1 MDLEELELKFRAN
14 YGDVIQKI
22 DELTNIIGQKTGD
35 MQYKIQNN
43 LEKLNQS
50 MTDNASKAN
59 ETAKEEVR
67 QRNEAELAKQKSL
80 EQTLNTQ
87 NDVTDKVIQGNKAQA
102 ESSKEAVNE
111 SEKSLDSLTARLQEA
126 SNMQQRI
133 AQQTRAA
140 REAVADISKPQ
151 PQQQTRATSR
161 PRQKVADSSFEDYQ
175 EKRIQSYMPKRPVDL
190 GIDDEIQAEVSRAKK
205 EVDGLVTHINDKME
219 QVRSMQRKIA
229 TLTASKNNLDMGKQ
243 GSQVRA
249 MRLDDQIANAQIKME
264 RFQNQAKALAQ
275 EMSQEFNSIPS
286 SLKKIERE
294 MDQTEGKIERIR
306 RSIAETKANDAIL
319 GRSSGSNKEL
329 KEVEA
334 EYRRL
339 VARSNELAKA
349 YTYVSARGDELR
361 NSSAR
366 VNTALSQEGSTVSGL
381 SSRFNRLRN
390 SLSGINS
397 SFRRVGNSGSSS
409 MRRAS
414 TSASMLSQRIKGMK
428 TAMGMLASQLIIFTL
443 LYQGI
448 MMLAQ
453 GMGSALMTNKQFAS
467 SFNAIKVNLLTAFYP
482 IYSFVLPAINSLMNA
497 LKKATGWLAQFTSA
511 LTGMSLSH
519 ARSGAQGLYSQVR
532 AMNDTSKAA
541 SKANDAVKKQQQEQ
555 AKAVQRANQQIAE
568 ANRQGAAAVA
578 AENEKIK
585 AANAQAKQAFED
597 TKKANEDLQASL
609 MGFDELNVLD
619 SNKNSQDN
627 GSFEAQPLEKFTP
640 QQKQDTPI
648 FDDPG
653 VDDGGTGGDED
664 PGLDWNVPLEASQNA
679 IDAANKVK
687 KVLGEIFDPM
697 KKAWDEKGQ
706 DVVDAAKYSWEE
718 IKRLLGDVGN
728 SFLHVWDNGTGQK
741 VMENLLQLLADM
753 LNIIGD
759 IARAFAEAWE
769 EGGRGTRF
777 IQTIFDSLNNIL
789 VAIHHIAESFREA
802 WNTGDLGKQIF
813 ANLLDLATNL
823 VKFIGDIAKAF
834 DEAWQHGNNGTKMW
848 QAILNAINNALKVL
862 KDMTGSIDEA
872 WNHSKLGVSIW
883 ENIIKLITGVANT
896 SANMDDQFDK
906 AWKHGNVGTSI
917 FKTLLGMVNDMLS
930 ALSDMANYTA
940 KWAKKMDFTPLL
952 QSIDR
957 LLKAIRPV
965 TKDVW
970 DGLAWAYK
978 NVLLPLDKFTITDLL
993 PDFFNLLAAALKVV
1007 HSVIKAGGP
1016 VFEWF
1021 FDGFLKP
1028 LAKITGFAI
1037 VGALKL
1043 LTGALNL
1050 LSDWIDHHQTAVKIM
1065 TTTLMTLFSLKVA
1078 GKTISSIKSFTDTI
1092 RILTMYK
1099 FDNIKKGA
1107 KWADDLLGKVI
1118 DFNKH
1123 PTTKIKEL
1131 AKVKFDN
1138 FKTGAVKIKDLWS
1151 EVNKKWQSTN
1161 LAKTDFLK
1169 SARASIKSGEPMK
1182 LGQKLGLGL
1191 SGAMIAVTSGIDI
1204 YKGIKAKNKETKFKS
1219 FGSGIGG
1226 AIGGGIGL
1234 FFGGP
1239 LGAAI
1244 GQQIGSFI
1252 GKWGGAGAAKFSDG
1266 WSKYGKGKKPKDWV
1280 EAIGFKAHEILDN
1293 FTSWAKSVGKD
1304 INKNITKGKKDV
1316 QKASSNLGKWTT
1328 GFISGTKKTLKKW
1341 ASGIGSN
1348 FNKDVEKSKKL
1359 AIAASNKLKGWTTG
1373 FISSAKKDTKAWAQ
1387 KIGANIN
1394 TDVEKGK
1401 KFAKKAGSKIKEWTT
1416 DFIGDAKKK
1425 VHDWSSQIGSNINNS
1440 VEQGQSMAKNA
1451 GEKLKSWTTDFR
1463 ESASGLVRQW
1473 AERLGDYINNGSES
1487 SRSGAV
1493 NAGNKLSEWTRSFF
1507 GNANQSISNWASGL
1521 GGHISNGIGGAY
1533 GAAKN
1538 AGERL
1543 GSWVSDFR
1551 GNVSRTL
1558 GSWAGGLGSTI
1569 GGGITSGL
1577 HNISSAVGK
1586 VVDAIV
1592 RPVQK
1597 ATDKIREGIN
1607 WVLGKLGGGS
1617 VGWGYFNW
1625 NAYKTG
1631 TQNHPGGLAL
1641 VNDQEGDIYRESYEL
1656 PNGEQGLFPAKRN
1669 FLTYLPAGTKVKTA
1683 TNTANELANMIPKYA
1698 GGIGSFNFDFSG
1710 ISRALSSLN
1719 LGGLFGGISDVF
1731 DSAMDELAN
1740 VTDDIAHPEKL
1751 INYIADKFVTYDWG
1765 VGETPLK
1772 LAKGAVN
1779 TEKKGMV
1786 NWAKRTIE
1794 EFGGS
1799 VSAYLPKGVMSKSA
1813 FARTARKA
1821 ALLMHQKLSSKDM
1834 DRLYWQAWDESTVNP
1849 AQGGGYDDHDGTGLP
1864 LGLYQYKVGTWNS
1877 WSVPGHKNIYSA
1889 LDQTMAVLN
1898 DSNWRNDLAP
1908 IGVRRGWGPTG
1919 HKMMANGG
1927 LVTENQLIEVAE
1939 NNMPEMVVPLSN
1951 PALGMQRINEAI
1963 AFMNRNFGGG
1973 LQLPTALSNN
1983 AITPNSMYAE
1993 SSSNNDVTMQN
2004 GGFKEMS
2011 TNLVNAIVQALQMQN
2026 TTNSSNQPVDLHLTV
2041 KIGDE
2046 SFGEHAIKGINA
2058 VNQKNGRNM
2067 LNI

>member
-1 MDLEELELKFRAN
+1 MDLEELELRFRAN
-14 YGDVIQKI
+14 YGDVLQKM
-22 DELTNIIGQKTGD
+22 DELTSLIGQKTND
-35 MQYKIQNN
+35 MQVKIQSN
-43 LEKLNQS
+43 LDRIQQN
-50 MTDNASKAN
+50 MNDNASKAN
-59 ETAKEEVR
+59 EKAKEEVR
-67 QRNEAELAKQKSL
+67 QREEAENSKQKSI
-80 EQTLNTQ
+80 ERTASVQDDATNR
-87 NDVTDKVIQGNKAQA
+87 IIEGNKAQA

-133 AQQTRAA
+133 AQQTKVA
-140 REAVADISKPQ
+140 RETVGDIPVKQAQQEVRPKEKP
-151 PQQQTRATSR
+151 R
-161 PRQKVADSSFEDYQ
+161 PRIKNSSFDDYQ

-205 EVDGLVTHINDKME
+205 EIDGLVSHINEKM
-219 QVRSMQRKIA
+219 QQAQSMQRRIA
-229 TLTASKNNLDMGKQ
+229 TLMASRDNLDMNKQ

-249 MRLDDQIANAQIKME
+249 MRLDDQIANAQVKME
-264 RFQNQAKALAQ
+264 RYQNQAKALAQ
-275 EMSQEFNSIPS
+275 EMSQELNIIPN
-286 SLKKIERE
+286 SLKRIERE
-294 MDQTEGKIERIR
+294 MDQTEAKIERIR
-306 RSIAETKANDAIL
+306 RTIAETKAQDAVL
-319 GRSSGSNKEL
+319 GRSSGNNKGL
-329 KEVEA
+329 KEA
-334 EYRRL
+334 ETEYKRL
-339 VARSNELAKA
+339 INRSNELAKA
-349 YTYVSARGDELR
+349 YSYVSSRGDELR
-361 NSSAR
+361 NASSR
-366 VNTALSQEGSTVSGL
+366 VNTTLAQEGNTASNT
-381 SSRFNRLRN
+381 SSRLNRLRN
-390 SLSGINS
+390 TISNVTS
-397 SFRRVGNSGSSS
+397 SFRRMGDSGSSS
-409 MRRAS
+409 MRKAG
-414 TSASMLSQRIKGMK
+414 TSASMLSERLKGVKM
-428 TAMGMLASQLIIFTL
+428 AMSMLASQLIVFTL

-511 LTGMSLSH
+511 LTGMSLSG

-585 AANAQAKQAFED
+585 AANEQAKKAFED

-619 SNKNSQDN
+619 NNKNNQDN
-627 GSFEAQPLEKFTP
+627 GTFEAQPLEKFTP
-640 QQKQDTPI
+640 QQKQDTPV

-653 VDDGGTGGDED
+653 IDDGGAGDEGD

-706 DVVDAAKYSWEE
+706 AVVDAAKYSWKE

-802 WNTGDLGKQIF
+802 WNTGDLGKRIF

-834 DEAWQHGNNGTKMW
+834 DEAWQHGNNGTRLW
-848 QAILNAINNALKVL
+848 QAWLNALNNILRIF
-862 KDMTGSIDEA
+862 KDMVGSIDEA
-872 WNHSKLGVSIW
+872 WNRSKLGVSIW
-883 ENIIKLITGVANT
+883 SHLIEIVTGVGNT
-896 SANMDDQFDK
+896 IGNLASQFDK
-906 AWKHGNVGTSI
+906 AWQHGGVGTSI
-917 FKTLLGMVNDMLS
+917 FKTLLGMVDDMLG
-930 ALSDMANYTA
+930 ALGDMATYTA
-940 KWAKKMDFTPLL
+940 NWAKKLDFTPLL
-952 QSIDR
+952 QSIDN

-978 NVLLPLDKFTITDLL
+978 NVLLPLAGFTITKLL
-993 PDFFNLLAAALKVV
+993 LDFFDLLAASLKVV
-1007 HSVIKAGGP
+1007 HSVIKAAGP

-1021 FDGFLKP
+1021 FDDFLKP

-1043 LTGALNL
+1043 LTGALEL
-1050 LSDWIDHHQTAVKIM
+1050 LSDWIDKHQTAVKIM
-1065 TTTLMTLFSLKVA
+1065 TTTLLTLFSIKVA
-1078 GKTISSIKSFTDTI
+1078 GKTISGIKDFIDTLK
-1092 RILTMYK
+1092 ILTMLK
-1099 FDNIKKGA
+1099 FDKLKAGA
-1107 KWADDLLGKVI
+1107 KYADDLLGTVI
-1118 DFNKH
+1118 EFGKH
-1123 PTTKIKEL
+1123 PITKIQEL
-1131 AKVKFDN
+1131 AKVSFN
-1138 FKTGAVKIKDLWS
+1138 NIKTGWSNATKLWD
-1151 EVNKKWQSTN
+1151 EVNKSWQNTN

-1169 SARASIKSGEPMK
+1169 SAKSSIKSGEPMK
-1182 LGQKLGLGL
+1182 LGQKLGIGL
-1191 SGAMIAVTSGIDI
+1191 STAMIAVTSGIDI

-1252 GKWGGAGAAKFSDG
+1252 GKWGGTGAAKFSDG

-1280 EAIGFKAHEILDN
+1280 EAIGFKSHEILDN

-1304 INKNITKGKKDV
+1304 ININITKGQKEIK
-1316 QKASSNLGKWTT
+1316 KASSNIGKWLT
-1328 GFISGTKKTLKKW
+1328 GFISGTKKTLQKW
-1341 ASGIGSN
+1341 AFDIGAN

-1359 AIAASNKLKGWTTG
+1359 AIAGSNKLKSWTTG
-1373 FISSAKKDTKAWAQ
+1373 FVADAKKNIKSWAQ
-1387 KIGANIN
+1387 KIGSNIN

-1401 KFAKKAGSKIKEWTT
+1401 KFAKQAGSKIKDWTT
-1416 DFIGDAKKK
+1416 DFIGNAKKK
-1425 VHDWSSQIGSNINNS
+1425 VHSWSSQIGSNINDS
-1440 VEQGQSMAKNA
+1440 VENGQSMAKNA

-1473 AERLGDYINNGSES
+1473 AERLGDHINNGSES
-1487 SRSGAV
+1487 SRSGSV

-1507 GNANQSISNWASGL
+1507 NDANSSIHNWAGNL
-1521 GGHISNGIGGAY
+1521 GGHVGNGISGAY
-1533 GAAKN
+1533 NAAKN

-1543 GSWVSDFR
+1543 GSWVSSFR
-1551 GNVSRTL
+1551 DGTSRTL

-1569 GGGITSGL
+1569 GNGITSGL
-1577 HNISSAVGK
+1577 QSIRNAISR
-1586 VVDAIV
+1586 VVDAMV

-1617 VGWGYFNW
+1617 VGWGFFNW
-1625 NAYKTG
+1625 NSYKTG

-1683 TNTANELANMIPKYA
+1683 TNTANELANMVPKYA

-1719 LGGLFGGISDVF
+1719 FGGLFSGIGGFF
-1731 DSAMDELAN
+1731 DAAMDELEN

-1751 INYIADKFVTYDWG
+1751 VNYIVDKFVTYDWG
-1765 VGETPLK
+1765 AGEVPLK

-1779 TEKKGMV
+1779 EEKKGMM
-1786 NWAKRTIE
+1786 NWARKVIDQ
-1794 EFGGS
+1794 FGGATHQTGPGAEGWR
-1799 VSAYLPKGVMSKSA
+1799 SAVKKALRKNGLPASA
-1813 FARTARKA
+1813 AYVNAWVRQIQTESGGNERAIGGNDGLA
-1821 ALLMHQKLSSKDM
+1821 DGNATGLLQTKPGTFNAYAFPGHHNIMK
-1834 DRLYWQAWDESTVNP
+1834 
-1849 AQGGGYDDHDGTGLP
+1849 GYDNMLAAINYAKHRYGSSMLA
-1864 LGLYQYKVGTWNS
+1864 VI
-1877 WSVPGHKNIYSA
+1877 GH
-1889 LDQTMAVLN
+1889 
-1898 DSNWRNDLAP
+1898 
-1908 IGVRRGWGPTG
+1908 G
-1919 HKMMANGG
+1919 HGYEDGG
-1927 LVTENQLIEVAE
+1927 LISKHGFYEIGEGDK
-1939 NNMPEMVVPLSN
+1939 PEMVIPLMN
-1951 PALGMQRINEAI
+1951 RELGLQRINEAI

-1983 AITPNSMYAE
+1983 TITPHSMYAE
-1993 SSSNNDVTMQN
+1993 SSASNDATMQT

-2026 TTNSSNQPVDLHLTV
+2026 ATNNSNQPVDLHLTV

>member
-1 MDLEELELKFRAN
+1 MELEELELKFKAN

-22 DELTNIIGQKTGD
+22 DEFTNLISQKTGD
-35 MQYKIQNN
+35 MQSKIQSN
-43 LEKLNQS
+43 LGKLNQS
-50 MTDNASKAN
+50 MTDSASKAN

-67 QRNEAELAKQKSL
+67 QRGEAEQAKQKSL
-80 EQTLNTQ
+80 EQTLAVQDN
-87 NDVTDKVIQGNKAQA
+87 VTDKVIQGNKAQA

-111 SEKSLDSLTARLQEA
+111 SQKSLDSLTARLQEA

-133 AQQTRAA
+133 AQQTRVA
-140 REAVADISKPQ
+140 RESIADVAKPE
-151 PQQQTRATSR
+151 PQQQAKTTSR
-161 PRQKVADSSFEDYQ
+161 PRQRVDNSSFEDYQ

-190 GIDDEIQAEVSRAKK
+190 GIDDEIQAEASRAKK
-205 EVDGLVTHINDKME
+205 EVDGLITHINDKME
-219 QVRSMQRKIA
+219 QARSMQRKIA
-229 TLTASKNNLDMGKQ
+229 TLTASRNNLDMSKQ

-275 EMSQEFNSIPS
+275 EMSQELNTIPN
-286 SLKKIERE
+286 SLKRIERE

-306 RSIAETKANDAIL
+306 RSIAETRANDAVL

-329 KEVEA
+329 KETEA

-349 YTYVSARGDELR
+349 YSYVSARGDELR
-361 NSSAR
+361 NSTSR
-366 VNTALSQEGSTVSGL
+366 VNTSLAQEGSTVSGL

-390 SLSGINS
+390 SISGITS
-397 SFRRVGNSGSSS
+397 SFRRVGDGGSSS
-409 MRRAS
+409 MRRAG
-414 TSASMLSQRIKGMK
+414 TSASMLSERLKGVKM
-428 TAMGMLASQLIIFTL
+428 AMSMLASQLIVFTL

-453 GMGSALMTNKQFAS
+453 GMGSALMTNRQFAS

-482 IYSFVLPAINSLMNA
+482 IYSYVLPAINALMNA

-511 LTGMSLSH
+511 LTGISLSG
-519 ARSGAQGLYSQVR
+519 ARSGAQGLYNQVR

-578 AENEKIK
+578 AENERIK
-585 AANAQAKQAFED
+585 ASNEQAKKAFED

-619 SNKNSQDN
+619 NNKNNQDN

-653 VDDGGTGGDED
+653 VDDGDAGDDED

-706 DVVDAAKYSWEE
+706 AVVDAAKYSWKE

-802 WNTGDLGKQIF
+802 WNAGDLGKQIF

-823 VKFIGDIAKAF
+823 AKFIGDIAKAF
-834 DEAWQHGNNGTKMW
+834 DEAWQHGNNGTKLW
-848 QAILNAINNALKVL
+848 QAWLNALNNILKIF
-862 KDMTGSIDEA
+862 KDMVGSIDEA

-883 ENIIKLITGVANT
+883 SHLIEIVTGIGNT
-896 SANMDDQFDK
+896 IGNLASQFDK
-906 AWKHGNVGTSI
+906 AWQHGGVGTSI
-917 FKTLLGMVNDMLS
+917 FKTLLGMVDDMLG
-930 ALSDMANYTA
+930 ALGDMATYTA
-940 KWAKKMDFTPLL
+940 NWAKKLDFTPLL
-952 QSIDR
+952 QSIDN
-957 LLKAIRPV
+957 LLRAIRPV

-978 NVLLPLDKFTITDLL
+978 NVLLPLAGFTITKLL
-993 PDFFNLLAAALKVV
+993 PDFFNLLAAALRVV
-1007 HSVIKAGGP
+1007 HSVIKAAEPIFG
-1016 VFEWF
+1016 WF

-1050 LSDWIDHHQTAVKIM
+1050 LSDWIDHHQTATKVL
-1065 TTTLMTLFSLKVA
+1065 TATLTTLFSLKVA
-1078 GKTISSIKSFTDTI
+1078 GKTLSSIKDFIDTLKILQMLSFDKLKAGAKYADNLLGTVIEFGKHPITKI
-1092 RILTMYK
+1092 QELAKIK
-1099 FDNIKKGA
+1099 FDNIKTGV
-1107 KWADDLLGKVI
+1107 GK
-1118 DFNKH
+1118 F
-1123 PTTKIKEL
+1123 KEL
-1131 AKVKFDN
+1131 WN
-1138 FKTGAVKIKDLWS
+1138 
-1151 EVNKKWQSTN
+1151 EVNKKWESTN

-1204 YKGIKAKNKETKFKS
+1204 YKGIKAKNKEDKFKN

-1252 GKWGGAGAAKFSDG
+1252 GKWGGVGASKFGDG
-1266 WSKYGKGKKPKDWV
+1266 WAKYGKGKKPKDWV
-1280 EAIGFKAHEILDN
+1280 EAIGFKSHEILDS

-1304 INKNITKGKKDV
+1304 INTNITKGKKDV

-1328 GFISGTKKTLKKW
+1328 DFISGTKKTLQKW
-1341 ASGIGSN
+1341 ASGIGTN

-1359 AIAASNKLKGWTTG
+1359 AVAGSNKLKSWTTG
-1373 FISSAKKDTKAWAQ
+1373 FVSDAKKDIKNWAQ
-1387 KIGANIN
+1387 KIGSNIN

-1401 KFAKKAGSKIKEWTT
+1401 KFAKKAGSKIKDWST

-1425 VHDWSSQIGSNINNS
+1425 VHTWSSQIGSNINDS
-1440 VEQGQSMAKNA
+1440 VENGQSMAKNA

-1473 AERLGDYINNGSES
+1473 AERLGDHINNGSES
-1487 SRSGAV
+1487 SRSSAT

-1507 GNANQSISNWASGL
+1507 GGANQSIHSWAGNL
-1521 GGHISNGIGGAY
+1521 GGHVNDGISGAY
-1533 GAAKN
+1533 SSAKN

-1543 GSWVSDFR
+1543 GSWVSNFR
-1551 GNVSRTL
+1551 DGTSRTL
-1558 GSWAGGLGSTI
+1558 GSWAGSLGSTI
-1569 GGGITSGL
+1569 GSGITSGL

-1592 RPVQK
+1592 TPVK
-1597 ATDKIREGIN
+1597 NATNKIRDGIN

-1617 VGWGYFNW
+1617 IGWGFFNW
-1625 NAYKTG
+1625 NSYANG

-1641 VNDQEGDIYRESYEL
+1641 VNDQEGDVYRESFEL

-1683 TNTANELANMIPKYA
+1683 TNTANELASMLPRYA

-1719 LGGLFGGISDVF
+1719 FGNLFSGFGGFVDGV
-1731 DSAMDELAN
+1731 MDELEN

-1751 INYIADKFVTYDWG
+1751 VNYIVDKFVTYDWG
-1765 VGETPLK
+1765 MGEASTK
-1772 LAKGAVN
+1772 FAKGAVN
-1779 TEKKGMV
+1779 QEKKGMM
-1786 NWAKRTIE
+1786 NWAKKVIE
-1794 EFGGS
+1794 QFGGATHQTGPGAEGWR
-1799 VSAYLPKGVMSKSA
+1799 SAVKKALRKNGLPASA
-1813 FARTARKA
+1813 AYVNAWVRQIQTESGGNERAIGGNDGLA
-1821 ALLMHQKLSSKDM
+1821 DGNATGLLQTKPGTFNAYAFPGHHNIMK
-1834 DRLYWQAWDESTVNP
+1834 
-1849 AQGGGYDDHDGTGLP
+1849 GYDNMLAAINYAKHRYGSSMLA
-1864 LGLYQYKVGTWNS
+1864 VI
-1877 WSVPGHKNIYSA
+1877 GH
-1889 LDQTMAVLN
+1889 
-1898 DSNWRNDLAP
+1898 
-1908 IGVRRGWGPTG
+1908 G
-1919 HKMMANGG
+1919 HGYEDGG
-1927 LVTENQLIEVAE
+1927 LIDKHGFYEIGEKDK
-1939 NNMPEMVVPLSN
+1939 PEMVVPLTN
-1951 PALGMQRINEAI
+1951 RELGLQRINEAI
-1963 AFMNRNFGGG
+1963 AFMNKHFGGG
-1973 LQLPTALSNN
+1973 LQLPASLSH
-1983 AITPNSMYAE
+1983 NSSMRNSLYADTQ
-1993 SSSNNDVTMQN
+1993 SGNSTTIQN

-2011 TNLVNAIVQALQMQN
+2011 TDLVNAIVQALQMQN
-2026 TTNSSNQPVDLHLTV
+2026 INNNNGKPIDLHLSV

-2067 LNI
+2067 LNL

>member
-1 MDLEELELKFRAN
+1 MDLEELELRFRAN
-14 YGDVIQKI
+14 YGDVLQKM
-22 DELTNIIGQKTGD
+22 DELTSLIGQKTND
-35 MQYKIQNN
+35 MQVKIQSN
-43 LEKLNQS
+43 LDRIQQN
-50 MTDNASKAN
+50 MNDNASKAN
-59 ETAKEEVR
+59 EKAKEEVR
-67 QRNEAELAKQKSL
+67 QREDAENSKQKSI
-80 EQTLNTQ
+80 ERTASVQDDATNR
-87 NDVTDKVIQGNKAQA
+87 IIEGNKARA

-133 AQQTRAA
+133 AQQTKVA
-140 REAVADISKPQ
+140 RETVGDIPVKQ
-151 PQQQTRATSR
+151 AQQEVRPKEKTR
-161 PRQKVADSSFEDYQ
+161 PRIGNSSFDDYQ

-190 GIDDEIQAEVSRAKK
+190 GIDDEIQAEASRAKK
-205 EVDGLVTHINDKME
+205 EIDGLVSHINEKM
-219 QVRSMQRKIA
+219 QQAQSMQRRIA
-229 TLTASKNNLDMGKQ
+229 TLMASRDNLDMNKQ

-249 MRLDDQIANAQIKME
+249 MRLDDQIANAQVKME
-264 RFQNQAKALAQ
+264 RYQNQAKALAQ
-275 EMSQEFNSIPS
+275 EMSQELNTIPN
-286 SLKKIERE
+286 SLKRIERE
-294 MDQTEGKIERIR
+294 MDQTEAKIERIR
-306 RSIAETKANDAIL
+306 RTIAETKAQDAVL
-319 GRSSGSNKEL
+319 GRSSGNNKEL
-329 KEVEA
+329 KEAEA
-334 EYRRL
+334 EYKRL
-339 VARSNELAKA
+339 VNRSNELAKA
-349 YTYVSARGDELR
+349 YSYVSSRGDELR
-361 NSSAR
+361 NASSR
-366 VNTALSQEGSTVSGL
+366 VNTTLAQEGNTASNT
-381 SSRFNRLRN
+381 SSRLNRLRN
-390 SLSGINS
+390 TISNVTS
-397 SFRRVGNSGSSS
+397 SFRRMGDSGSSS
-409 MRRAS
+409 MRRAG
-414 TSASMLSQRIKGMK
+414 TSASLLSERLKGVKM
-428 TAMGMLASQLIIFTL
+428 AMSMLASQLIVFTL

-453 GMGSALMTNKQFAS
+453 GMGSALMTNRQFAS

-482 IYSFVLPAINSLMNA
+482 IYSYVLPAINALMNA
-497 LKKATGWLAQFTSA
+497 LRKATGWIAQFTSA
-511 LTGMSLSH
+511 LTGMSLSG
-519 ARSGAQGLYSQVR
+519 ARSGAQGLYNQVR

-541 SKANDAVKKQQQEQ
+541 SKASDAVKKQQQEQ

-585 AANAQAKQAFED
+585 AANEQAKKAFED
-597 TKKANEDLQASL
+597 TKKANEDLQVSL

-619 SNKNSQDN
+619 NSKNKSGDN
-627 GSFEAQPLEKFTP
+627 GSYEAQPLEKFTP
-640 QQKQDTPI
+640 QPKQDTPI

-653 VDDGGTGGDED
+653 IDDGGAGDEGD
-664 PGLDWNVPLEASQNA
+664 PGIDWNVPLEASQNA

-687 KVLGEIFDPM
+687 KVLGELFDPM

-706 DVVDAAKYSWEE
+706 AVVEAAKHSWTE
-718 IKRLLGDVGN
+718 IKRLLGDVGH
-728 SFLHVWDNGTGQK
+728 SFMHVWDNGTGQK
-741 VMENLLQLLADM
+741 TVENILQLLADM

-769 EGGRGTRF
+769 EGGRGTKF
-777 IQTIFDSLNNIL
+777 IQAIFNALNNVL
-789 VAIHHIAESFREA
+789 ELIHHIATSFREA
-802 WNTGDLGKQIF
+802 WNDGTGERIAAHLIELFTG
-813 ANLLDLATNL
+813 LA
-823 VKFIGDIAKAF
+823 
-834 DEAWQHGNNGTKMW
+834 
-848 QAILNAINNALKVL
+848 
-862 KDMTGSIDEA
+862 
-872 WNHSKLGVSIW
+872 
-883 ENIIKLITGVANT
+883 NIIGNLA
-896 SANMDDQFDK
+896 SQFDK
-906 AWKHGNVGTSI
+906 AWQHGNVGTSI
-917 FKTLLGMVNDMLS
+917 FKTLLGMVDDMLS

-940 KWAKKMDFTPLL
+940 NWAKKLDFTPLL
-952 QSIDR
+952 QSIDN

-978 NVLLPLDKFTITDLL
+978 NVLLPLAGFTITKLL
-993 PDFFNLLAAALKVV
+993 PDFFDLLAATLRVV
-1007 HSVIKAGGP
+1007 HSVIKASGP

-1021 FDGFLKP
+1021 IDFLKV
-1028 LAKITGFAI
+1028 LAEITGFAVI
-1037 VGALKL
+1037 AALKS
-1043 LTGALNL
+1043 LTFTLNL
-1050 LSDWIDHHQTAVKIM
+1050 LSDWIDHHQTAVKVM

-1078 GKTISSIKSFTDTI
+1078 SKTISSIKSFTDTI

-1099 FDNIKKGA
+1099 FDNLKKGA

-1123 PTTKIKEL
+1123 PITKIKEL
-1131 AKVKFDN
+1131 TKVKFDN
-1138 FKTGAVKIKDLWS
+1138 FKTGTVKVKELWN
-1151 EVNKKWQSTN
+1151 EVNKKWQDTN

-1169 SARASIKSGEPMK
+1169 SAKSSIKSGEPMK
-1182 LGQKLGLGL
+1182 LGQKMGIGL
-1191 SGAMIAVTSGIDI
+1191 STAMIGVTSGIDI
-1204 YKGIKAKNKETKFKS
+1204 YKGIKANNKEDKFKN

-1239 LGAAI
+1239 IGAAI

-1252 GKWGGAGAAKFSDG
+1252 GKWGGVGASKFGDG
-1266 WSKYGKGKKPKDWV
+1266 WAKCGKGKKPKDWV
-1280 EAIGFKAHEILDN
+1280 EAIGFKSHEILDN
-1293 FTSWAKSVGKD
+1293 FTSWAKQVGPNISNYIGKSKKD
-1304 INKNITKGKKDV
+1304 IEKAGKNI
-1316 QKASSNLGKWTT
+1316 GKWTT
-1328 GFISGTKKTLKKW
+1328 GFISDTQKTLKKW
-1341 ASGIGSN
+1341 ASGIGTN
-1348 FNKDVEKSKKL
+1348 FNKDVEKSKKF
-1359 AIAASNKLKGWTTG
+1359 AVAGSNKLKSWTTG
-1373 FISSAKKDTKAWAQ
+1373 FIKDANKSIKSWAQ
-1387 KIGANIN
+1387 KIGSNIN
-1394 TDVEKGK
+1394 NDVEKSK
-1401 KFAKKAGSKIKEWTT
+1401 KFAREAGTKLKKWTT
-1416 DFIGDAKKK
+1416 DFIGDAKTKI
-1425 VHDWSSQIGSNINNS
+1425 HDWSSQIGSNINND
-1440 VEQGQSMAKNA
+1440 VETGHEMATNA
-1451 GEKLKSWTTDFR
+1451 GNKLKDWTTSFR
-1463 ESASGLVRQW
+1463 ESASQRVRSW
-1473 AERLGDYINNGSES
+1473 AQRLGDHINNGAES

-1507 GNANQSISNWASGL
+1507 NGANSSIHNWAGNL
-1521 GGHISNGIGGAY
+1521 GGHVSNGISGAY
-1533 GAAKN
+1533 NSAKN

-1543 GSWVSDFR
+1543 GSWVSSFR
-1551 GNVSRTL
+1551 DGTSRTL
-1558 GSWAGGLGSTI
+1558 SSWAGGLGGTI
-1569 GGGITSGL
+1569 SNGITSGL
-1577 HNISSAVGK
+1577 QSIRNAANRVA
-1586 VVDAIV
+1586 DAIV
-1592 RPVQK
+1592 TPVK
-1597 ATDKIREGIN
+1597 NATNKIRDGIN
-1607 WVLGKLGGGS
+1607 WVLNKLGGGS
-1617 VGWGYFNW
+1617 VGWGFFNW
-1625 NAYKTG
+1625 NSYKTG

-1641 VNDQEGDIYRESYEL
+1641 VNDQDGDVYRESYEL

-1710 ISRALSSLN
+1710 ISRALSGLN

-1731 DSAMDELAN
+1731 DSALDELAN

-1765 VGETPLK
+1765 IGETPLK

-1951 PALGMQRINEAI
+1951 PVLGMQRINEAI

-1983 AITPNSMYAE
+1983 TIAPNSMYAE

-2026 TTNSSNQPVDLHLTV
+2026 ATNSSNQPVDLHLTV

>member
-1 MDLEELELKFRAN
+1 MDLEELELRFRAN
-14 YGDVIQKI
+14 YGDVLQKM
-22 DELTNIIGQKTGD
+22 DELTSLIGQKTND
-35 MQYKIQNN
+35 MQVKIQSN
-43 LEKLNQS
+43 LDRIQQN
-50 MTDNASKAN
+50 MNDNASKAN
-59 ETAKEEVR
+59 EKAKEEVH
-67 QRNEAELAKQKSL
+67 QREEAENFKQKSI
-80 EQTLNTQ
+80 ERT
-87 NDVTDKVIQGNKAQA
+87 VSIQDDATNRIIEGNKAQT

-133 AQQTRAA
+133 AQQTKVA
-140 REAVADISKPQ
+140 RETVGDIPVKQAQQEVRPKEKP
-151 PQQQTRATSR
+151 R
-161 PRQKVADSSFEDYQ
+161 PRIENSSFDDYQ

-205 EVDGLVTHINDKME
+205 EIDGLVSHINEKM
-219 QVRSMQRKIA
+219 QQAQSMQRRIA
-229 TLTASKNNLDMGKQ
+229 TLMASRDNLDMSKQ

-249 MRLDDQIANAQIKME
+249 MRLDDQIANAQVKME
-264 RFQNQAKALAQ
+264 RYQNQAKALAQ
-275 EMSQEFNSIPS
+275 EMSQELNTIPN
-286 SLKKIERE
+286 SLKRIERE
-294 MDQTEGKIERIR
+294 MDQTEAKIERIR
-306 RSIAETKANDAIL
+306 RTIAETKAQDAVL
-319 GRSSGSNKEL
+319 GRSSGNNKGL
-329 KEVEA
+329 KEA
-334 EYRRL
+334 ETEYKRL
-339 VARSNELAKA
+339 INRSNELAKA
-349 YTYVSARGDELR
+349 YSYVSSRGDELR
-361 NSSAR
+361 NASSR
-366 VNTALSQEGSTVSGL
+366 VNTTLAQEGNTASNT
-381 SSRFNRLRN
+381 SSRLNRLRN
-390 SLSGINS
+390 TISNVTS
-397 SFRRVGNSGSSS
+397 SFRRMGDSGSSS
-409 MRRAS
+409 MRRAG
-414 TSASMLSQRIKGMK
+414 TSASLLSERLKGVKM
-428 TAMGMLASQLIIFTL
+428 AMSMLASQLIVFTL

-453 GMGSALMTNKQFAS
+453 GMGSALMTNRQFAS

-482 IYSFVLPAINSLMNA
+482 IYSYVLPAINALMNA
-497 LKKATGWLAQFTSA
+497 LRKATGWIAQFTSA
-511 LTGMSLSH
+511 LTGMSLSG
-519 ARSGAQGLYSQVR
+519 ARSGAQGLYNQVR

-541 SKANDAVKKQQQEQ
+541 SKASDAVKKQQQEQ

-585 AANAQAKQAFED
+585 AANEQAKKAFED

-619 SNKNSQDN
+619 NNKNNSNN

-653 VDDGGTGGDED
+653 IDDGGAGDEGD
-664 PGLDWNVPLEASQNA
+664 PGIDWNVPLEASQNA

-687 KVLGEIFDPM
+687 KVLGELFDPM

-706 DVVDAAKYSWEE
+706 AVVDAAKYSWSE
-718 IKRLLGDVGN
+718 IKRLLGDVGH
-728 SFLHVWDNGTGQK
+728 SFMHVWDNGTGQK
-741 VMENLLQLLADM
+741 TVENILQLLADM

-777 IQTIFDSLNNIL
+777 IQAIFNALNNVL
-789 VAIHHIAESFREA
+789 ELIHHIATSFREA
-802 WNTGDLGKQIF
+802 WNDGTGERIAAHLIELFTG
-813 ANLLDLATNL
+813 LA
-823 VKFIGDIAKAF
+823 
-834 DEAWQHGNNGTKMW
+834 
-848 QAILNAINNALKVL
+848 
-862 KDMTGSIDEA
+862 
-872 WNHSKLGVSIW
+872 
-883 ENIIKLITGVANT
+883 NIIGNLA
-896 SANMDDQFDK
+896 SQFDK
-906 AWKHGNVGTSI
+906 AWQHGNVGTSI
-917 FKTLLGMVNDMLS
+917 FKTLLGMVDDMLA

-940 KWAKKMDFTPLL
+940 NWAKKLDFTPLL
-952 QSIDR
+952 QSIDT
-957 LLKAIRPV
+957 LLKSIRPV

-970 DGLAWAYK
+970 DGLEWAYK
-978 NVLLPLDKFTITDLL
+978 NVLLPLAGFTITKLL

-1007 HSVIKAGGP
+1007 HSVIKVAEP
-1016 VFEWF
+1016 IFEWF

-1050 LSDWIDHHQTAVKIM
+1050 LSDWIDHHQTAVKVM

-1078 GKTISSIKSFTDTI
+1078 GKTISSIKDFTDTLKI
-1092 RILTMYK
+1092 VTMLS
-1099 FDNIKKGA
+1099 FDKLKAGA
-1107 KWADDLLGKVI
+1107 KYADDLLGTVI
-1118 DFNKH
+1118 EFGKH
-1123 PTTKIKEL
+1123 PITKIQEL
-1131 AKVKFDN
+1131 AKIKFDN
-1138 FKTGAVKIKDLWS
+1138 FKTGVGKVKDLWN

-1169 SARASIKSGEPMK
+1169 SAKSSIKSGEPMK
-1182 LGQKLGLGL
+1182 LGQKLGIGL
-1191 SGAMIAVTSGIDI
+1191 STAMIAVTSGIDI
-1204 YKGIKAKNKETKFKS
+1204 YKGIKAKNKETKFKD

-1239 LGAAI
+1239 IGAAI

-1252 GKWGGAGAAKFSDG
+1252 GKWGGIGASKFGDG
-1266 WSKYGKGKKPKDWV
+1266 WAKYGKGKKPKDWV
-1280 EAIGFKAHEILDN
+1280 EAIGFKSHEILDN
-1293 FTSWAKSVGKD
+1293 FTSWAKQVGPNISNYIGKSK
-1304 INKNITKGKKDV
+1304 KNIEKAGKNID
-1316 QKASSNLGKWTT
+1316 KWTT
-1328 GFISGTKKTLKKW
+1328 GFINDTQKTLKKW
-1341 ASGIGSN
+1341 ASSIGTN

-1359 AIAASNKLKGWTTG
+1359 AVVGSNKLKSWTTG
-1373 FISSAKKDTKAWAQ
+1373 FVDDAKKNIKKWAQ
-1387 KIGANIN
+1387 KIGSNIN

-1401 KFAKKAGSKIKEWTT
+1401 KFAK
-1416 DFIGDAKKK
+1416 
-1425 VHDWSSQIGSNINNS
+1425 
-1440 VEQGQSMAKNA
+1440 NA
-1451 GEKLKSWTTDFR
+1451 GTKLKEWTTDFR
-1463 ESASGLVRQW
+1463 ESASQRVRSW
-1473 AERLGDYINNGSES
+1473 AENLGDHINNGSES
-1487 SRSGAV
+1487 SRSGST

-1507 GNANQSISNWASGL
+1507 NDANSSIHNWAGNL
-1521 GGHISNGIGGAY
+1521 GGHVSNGISGAY
-1533 GAAKN
+1533 NAAKN

-1543 GSWVSDFR
+1543 GSWVSNFR
-1551 GNVSRTL
+1551 DGTSRTL

-1577 HNISSAVGK
+1577 HNISSAIGK

-1641 VNDQEGDIYRESYEL
+1641 VNDQDGDIYRESYEL

-1683 TNTANELANMIPKYA
+1683 TNTANELANMVPKYA

-1710 ISRALSSLN
+1710 ISRALSGLN
-1719 LGGLFGGISDVF
+1719 FGGLFSGISDVF

-1821 ALLMHQKLSSKDM
+1821 ALLMRQKLSSKDM

-1889 LDQTMAVLN
+1889 LNQTMAVLN

-1993 SSSNNDVTMQN
+1993 SSSSNDVAMQN

-2026 TTNSSNQPVDLHLTV
+2026 TTNNSNQPVDLHLTV

>member
-1 MDLEELELKFRAN
+1 MDLEELELRFRAN
-14 YGDVIQKI
+14 YGDVLQKM
-22 DELTNIIGQKTGD
+22 DELTSLIGQKTND
-35 MQYKIQNN
+35 MQVKIQSN
-43 LEKLNQS
+43 LDRIQQN
-50 MTDNASKAN
+50 MNDNASKAN
-59 ETAKEEVR
+59 EKAKEEVR
-67 QRNEAELAKQKSL
+67 QREEAENSKQKSI
-80 EQTLNTQ
+80 ERTASVQDDATNR
-87 NDVTDKVIQGNKAQA
+87 IIEGNKAQA
-102 ESSKEAVNE
+102 ESSKEAVNQ

-126 SNMQQRI
+126 ANMQQRI
-133 AQQTRAA
+133 AQQTKVA
-140 REAVADISKPQ
+140 RETVGDIPVKQ
-151 PQQQTRATSR
+151 AQQEVRPKEKTR
-161 PRQKVADSSFEDYQ
+161 PRIGNSSFDDYQ

-190 GIDDEIQAEVSRAKK
+190 GIDDEIQAEASRAKK
-205 EVDGLVTHINDKME
+205 EIDGLVSHINEKM
-219 QVRSMQRKIA
+219 QQAQSMQRRIA
-229 TLTASKNNLDMGKQ
+229 TLMASRDNLDMNKQ

-249 MRLDDQIANAQIKME
+249 MRLDDQIANAQVKME
-264 RFQNQAKALAQ
+264 RYQNQAKALAQ
-275 EMSQEFNSIPS
+275 EMSRELNTIPN
-286 SLKKIERE
+286 SLKRIERE
-294 MDQTEGKIERIR
+294 MDQTEAKIERIR
-306 RSIAETKANDAIL
+306 RTIAETKAQDAVL
-319 GRSSGSNKEL
+319 GRSSDNNKEL
-329 KEVEA
+329 KEA
-334 EYRRL
+334 ETEYKRL
-339 VARSNELAKA
+339 INRSNELAKA
-349 YTYVSARGDELR
+349 YSYVSSRGDELR
-361 NSSAR
+361 NASSR
-366 VNTALSQEGSTVSGL
+366 VNTTLAQEGNTASNT
-381 SSRFNRLRN
+381 SSRLNRLRN
-390 SLSGINS
+390 TISNVTS
-397 SFRRVGNSGSSS
+397 SFRRMGDSGSSS
-409 MRRAS
+409 MRKAG
-414 TSASMLSQRIKGMK
+414 TSSSMLSERLKGVKM
-428 TAMGMLASQLIIFTL
+428 AMSMLASQLIVFTL

-511 LTGMSLSH
+511 LTGMSLSG

-578 AENEKIK
+578 AENERIK
-585 AANAQAKQAFED
+585 ASNEQAKKAFED

-619 SNKNSQDN
+619 NNKNSQDN
-627 GSFEAQPLEKFTP
+627 GNFEAQPLEKFTP

-653 VDDGGTGGDED
+653 VDDGDAGGDDD

-706 DVVDAAKYSWEE
+706 AVVDAAKYSWKE

-802 WNTGDLGKQIF
+802 WNTGDLGKRIF

-834 DEAWQHGNNGTKMW
+834 DEAWQHGNNGTRLW
-848 QAILNAINNALKVL
+848 QAWLNALNNILRIF
-862 KDMTGSIDEA
+862 KDMVGSIDEA

-883 ENIIKLITGVANT
+883 SHLIEIVTGIGNT
-896 SANMDDQFDK
+896 IGNLADQFDK
-906 AWKHGNVGTSI
+906 AWKHGDVGTSI
-917 FKTLLGMVNDMLS
+917 FKTLLGMVDDMLG
-930 ALSDMANYTA
+930 ALGDMATYAAN
-940 KWAKKMDFTPLL
+940 WAKKLDFTPLL
-952 QSIDR
+952 QSIDN

-978 NVLLPLDKFTITDLL
+978 NVLLPLAGFTITKLL
-993 PDFFNLLAAALKVV
+993 PDFFDLLAATLRVV
-1007 HSVIKAGGP
+1007 HSVIKASGP

-1021 FDGFLKP
+1021 IDFLKV
-1028 LAKITGFAI
+1028 LAEITGFAVI
-1037 VGALKL
+1037 AALKS
-1043 LTGALNL
+1043 LTFALNL
-1050 LSDWIDHHQTAVKIM
+1050 LSDWIDHHQTAVKVM

-1078 GKTISSIKSFTDTI
+1078 SKTISSIKSFTDTI

-1099 FDNIKKGA
+1099 FDNLKKGA

-1123 PTTKIKEL
+1123 PITKIKEL
-1131 AKVKFDN
+1131 TKVKFDN
-1138 FKTGAVKIKDLWS
+1138 FKTGTVKVKELWN
-1151 EVNKKWQSTN
+1151 EVNKKWQDTN

-1169 SARASIKSGEPMK
+1169 SAKSSIKSGEPMK
-1182 LGQKLGLGL
+1182 LGQKMGIGL
-1191 SGAMIAVTSGIDI
+1191 STAMIGVTSGIDI
-1204 YKGIKAKNKETKFKS
+1204 YKGIKANNKEDKFKN

-1239 LGAAI
+1239 IGAAI

-1252 GKWGGAGAAKFSDG
+1252 GKWGGVGASKFGDG
-1266 WSKYGKGKKPKDWV
+1266 WAKYGKGKKPKDWV
-1280 EAIGFKAHEILDN
+1280 EAIGFKSHEILDN
-1293 FTSWAKSVGKD
+1293 FTSWAKQVGPNISNYIGKSKKD
-1304 INKNITKGKKDV
+1304 IEKAGKNI
-1316 QKASSNLGKWTT
+1316 GKWTN
-1328 GFISGTKKTLKKW
+1328 GFISDTQKTLKKW
-1341 ASGIGSN
+1341 ASGIGTN
-1348 FNKDVEKSKKL
+1348 FNKDVEKSKKF
-1359 AIAASNKLKGWTTG
+1359 AVAGSNKLKSWTTG
-1373 FISSAKKDTKAWAQ
+1373 FIKDANKSIKSWAQ
-1387 KIGANIN
+1387 KIGSNIN
-1394 TDVEKGK
+1394 NDVEKSK
-1401 KFAKKAGSKIKEWTT
+1401 KFAREAGTKLKKWTT
-1416 DFIGDAKKK
+1416 DFIGDAKTKI
-1425 VHDWSSQIGSNINNS
+1425 HDWSSQIGSNINND
-1440 VEQGQSMAKNA
+1440 VETGHEMATNA
-1451 GEKLKSWTTDFR
+1451 GNKLKDWTTSFR
-1463 ESASGLVRQW
+1463 ESASQRVRSW
-1473 AERLGDYINNGSES
+1473 AQRLGDHINNGAES

-1507 GNANQSISNWASGL
+1507 NGANSSIHNWAGNL
-1521 GGHISNGIGGAY
+1521 GGHVSNGISGAY
-1533 GAAKN
+1533 NSAKN

-1543 GSWVSDFR
+1543 GSWVSSFR
-1551 GNVSRTL
+1551 DGTSRTL
-1558 GSWAGGLGSTI
+1558 SSWAGGLGGTI
-1569 GGGITSGL
+1569 SNGITSGL
-1577 HNISSAVGK
+1577 QSIRNAANRVA
-1586 VVDAIV
+1586 DAIV
-1592 RPVQK
+1592 TPVK
-1597 ATDKIREGIN
+1597 NATNKIRDGIN
-1607 WVLGKLGGGS
+1607 WVLNKLGGGS
-1617 VGWGYFNW
+1617 VGWGFFNW
-1625 NAYKTG
+1625 NSYKTG

-1641 VNDQEGDIYRESYEL
+1641 VNDQDGDVYRESYEL
-1656 PNGEQGLFPAKRN
+1656 PNGKQGLFPAKRN

-1710 ISRALSSLN
+1710 ISRALSGLN
-1719 LGGLFGGISDVF
+1719 FGGLFSGIGGFF
-1731 DSAMDELAN
+1731 DAAMDELEN

-1751 INYIADKFVTYDWG
+1751 VNYIVDKFVTYDWG
-1765 VGETPLK
+1765 AGEVPLK

-1779 TEKKGMV
+1779 EEKKGMM
-1786 NWAKRTIE
+1786 NWARKVIDQ
-1794 EFGGS
+1794 FGGATHQTGPGAEGWR
-1799 VSAYLPKGVMSKSA
+1799 SAVKKALRKNGLPASA
-1813 FARTARKA
+1813 DYVNAWVRQIQTESGGNERAIGGNDGLADGNATGLLQTKPGTFRQFAFPGHGNIMK
-1821 ALLMHQKLSSKDM
+1821 
-1834 DRLYWQAWDESTVNP
+1834 
-1849 AQGGGYDDHDGTGLP
+1849 GYDNMLAAINYAKQTYGARGMLA
-1864 LGLYQYKVGTWNS
+1864 VI
-1877 WSVPGHKNIYSA
+1877 GH
-1889 LDQTMAVLN
+1889 
-1898 DSNWRNDLAP
+1898 
-1908 IGVRRGWGPTG
+1908 G
-1919 HKMMANGG
+1919 HGYEDGG
-1927 LVTENQLIEVAE
+1927 LISKHGFYEIGEGDK
-1939 NNMPEMVVPLSN
+1939 PEMVIPLMN
-1951 PALGMQRINEAI
+1951 RELGMQRINEAI

-1993 SSSNNDVTMQN
+1993 SSASNDATMQT

>member
-1 MDLEELELKFRAN
+1 MDLEELELRFRAN
-14 YGDVIQKI
+14 YGDVLQKM
-22 DELTNIIGQKTGD
+22 DELTSLIGQKTND
-35 MQYKIQNN
+35 MQVKIQSN
-43 LEKLNQS
+43 LDRIQQN
-50 MTDNASKAN
+50 MNDNASKAN
-59 ETAKEEVR
+59 EKAKEEVR
-67 QRNEAELAKQKSL
+67 QREEAENSKQKSI
-80 EQTLNTQ
+80 ERTASVQDDATNR
-87 NDVTDKVIQGNKAQA
+87 IIEGNKAQA

-133 AQQTRAA
+133 AQQTKVA
-140 REAVADISKPQ
+140 RETVGDIPVKQAQQEVRPKEKP
-151 PQQQTRATSR
+151 R
-161 PRQKVADSSFEDYQ
+161 PRIKNSSFDDYQ

-205 EVDGLVTHINDKME
+205 EIDGLVSHINEKM
-219 QVRSMQRKIA
+219 QQAQSMQRRIA
-229 TLTASKNNLDMGKQ
+229 TLMASRDNLDMNKQ

-249 MRLDDQIANAQIKME
+249 MRLDDQIANAQVKME
-264 RFQNQAKALAQ
+264 RYQNQAKALAQ
-275 EMSQEFNSIPS
+275 EMSQELNTIPN
-286 SLKKIERE
+286 SLKRIERE
-294 MDQTEGKIERIR
+294 MDQTEAKIERIR
-306 RSIAETKANDAIL
+306 RTIAETKAQDAVL
-319 GRSSGSNKEL
+319 GRSSGNNKGL
-329 KEVEA
+329 KEA
-334 EYRRL
+334 ETEYKRL
-339 VARSNELAKA
+339 INRSNELAKA
-349 YTYVSARGDELR
+349 YSYVSSRGDELR
-361 NSSAR
+361 NTSSR
-366 VNTALSQEGSTVSGL
+366 VNTTLAQEGNTASNT
-381 SSRFNRLRN
+381 SSRLNRLRN
-390 SLSGINS
+390 TISNVTS
-397 SFRRVGNSGSSS
+397 SFRRMGDSGSSS
-409 MRRAS
+409 MRKAG
-414 TSASMLSQRIKGMK
+414 TSASMLSERLKGVKM
-428 TAMGMLASQLIIFTL
+428 AMSMLASQLIVFTL

-511 LTGMSLSH
+511 LTGMSLSG

-578 AENEKIK
+578 AENERIK
-585 AANAQAKQAFED
+585 ASNEQAKKAFED

-619 SNKNSQDN
+619 NNKNSQDN
-627 GSFEAQPLEKFTP
+627 GNFEAQPLEKFTP

-653 VDDGGTGGDED
+653 VDDGDAGGDDD

-706 DVVDAAKYSWEE
+706 AVVDAAKYSWKE

-802 WNTGDLGKQIF
+802 WNTGDLGKRIF

-834 DEAWQHGNNGTKMW
+834 DEAWQHGNNGTKLW
-848 QAILNAINNALKVL
+848 QAWLNALNNILRIF
-862 KDMTGSIDEA
+862 KDMVGSIDEA
-872 WNHSKLGVSIW
+872 WNHSRLGVSIW
-883 ENIIKLITGVANT
+883 EHLIQIVTGIGNT
-896 SANMDDQFDK
+896 ISNLASQFDK
-906 AWKHGNVGTSI
+906 AWRHGNVGTSI
-917 FKTLLGMVNDMLS
+917 FKTLLGMVDDMLS

-940 KWAKKMDFTPLL
+940 NWAKKLDFTPLL
-952 QSIDR
+952 QSIDS

-965 TKDVW
+965 TKDIW

-978 NVLLPLDKFTITDLL
+978 NVLLPLAGFTITKLL
-993 PDFFNLLAAALKVV
+993 PDFFDLLAASLKVV
-1007 HSVIKAGGP
+1007 HSVIKAAGP

-1021 FDGFLKP
+1021 IDFLKV
-1028 LAKITGFAI
+1028 LAEITGFAVI
-1037 VGALKL
+1037 AALKS
-1043 LTGALNL
+1043 LTFTLNL
-1050 LSDWIDHHQTAVKIM
+1050 LSDWIDHHQTAVKVM

-1078 GKTISSIKSFTDTI
+1078 SKTISSIKSFTDTI

-1099 FDNIKKGA
+1099 FDNLKKGA

-1123 PTTKIKEL
+1123 PITKIKEL
-1131 AKVKFDN
+1131 TKVKFDN
-1138 FKTGAVKIKDLWS
+1138 FKTGAVKVKELWN
-1151 EVNKKWQSTN
+1151 EVNKKWQDTN

-1169 SARASIKSGEPMK
+1169 STKSSIKSGEPMK
-1182 LGQKLGLGL
+1182 LGQKMGIGL
-1191 SGAMIAVTSGIDI
+1191 STAMIGVTSGIDI
-1204 YKGIKAKNKETKFKS
+1204 YKGIKANNKEDKFKS

-1239 LGAAI
+1239 IGAAI

-1252 GKWGGAGAAKFSDG
+1252 GKWGGVGASKFGDG
-1266 WSKYGKGKKPKDWV
+1266 WAKYGKGKKPKDWV
-1280 EAIGFKAHEILDN
+1280 EAIGFKSHEILDN
-1293 FTSWAKSVGKD
+1293 FTSWAKQVGPNISNYIGKSKKG
-1304 INKNITKGKKDV
+1304 IEKAGKNI
-1316 QKASSNLGKWTT
+1316 GKWTT
-1328 GFISGTKKTLKKW
+1328 GFISDTQKTLKKW
-1341 ASGIGSN
+1341 ASGIGTN
-1348 FNKDVEKSKKL
+1348 FNKDVEKSKKF
-1359 AIAASNKLKGWTTG
+1359 AVTGSNKLKSWTTG
-1373 FISSAKKDTKAWAQ
+1373 FIKDANKSIKSWAQ
-1387 KIGANIN
+1387 KIGSNIN
-1394 TDVEKGK
+1394 KDVEKSK
-1401 KFAKKAGSKIKEWTT
+1401 KFAREAGTKLKKWTT
-1416 DFIGDAKKK
+1416 DFIGDAKTKI
-1425 VHDWSSQIGSNINNS
+1425 HDWSSQIGSNINND
-1440 VEQGQSMAKNA
+1440 VETGHEMATNA
-1451 GEKLKSWTTDFR
+1451 GNKLKDWTTSFR
-1463 ESASGLVRQW
+1463 ESASQRVRSW
-1473 AERLGDYINNGSES
+1473 AQRLGDHINNGAES

-1507 GNANQSISNWASGL
+1507 NGANGSIHNWAGNL
-1521 GGHISNGIGGAY
+1521 GGHVSNGIGGAY
-1533 GAAKN
+1533 NSAKN

-1543 GSWVSDFR
+1543 GSWVSSFR
-1551 GNVSRTL
+1551 DGTSRTL
-1558 GSWAGGLGSTI
+1558 SSWAGGLGGTI
-1569 GGGITSGL
+1569 GNGITSGL
-1577 HNISSAVGK
+1577 QSIRNAANRVA
-1586 VVDAIV
+1586 DAIV
-1592 RPVQK
+1592 TPVK
-1597 ATDKIREGIN
+1597 NATNKIRDGIN
-1607 WVLGKLGGGS
+1607 WVLNKLGGGS
-1617 VGWGYFNW
+1617 VGWGFFNW
-1625 NAYKTG
+1625 NSYKTG

-1641 VNDQEGDIYRESYEL
+1641 VNDQDGDIYRESYEL

-1683 TNTANELANMIPKYA
+1683 TDTANELANMVPKYA

-1719 LGGLFGGISDVF
+1719 FGGLFSGIGGFF
-1731 DSAMDELAN
+1731 DAAMDELEN

-1751 INYIADKFVTYDWG
+1751 VNYIVDKFVTYDWG
-1765 VGETPLK
+1765 AGEVPLK

-1779 TEKKGMV
+1779 EEKKGMM
-1786 NWAKRTIE
+1786 NWARKVIDQ
-1794 EFGGS
+1794 FGGATHQTGPGAEGWR
-1799 VSAYLPKGVMSKSA
+1799 SAVKKALRKNGLPASA
-1813 FARTARKA
+1813 DYVNAWVRQIQTESGGNERAIGGNDGLA
-1821 ALLMHQKLSSKDM
+1821 DGNATGLLQTKPGTFRQYAFPGHSNIMK
-1834 DRLYWQAWDESTVNP
+1834 
-1849 AQGGGYDDHDGTGLP
+1849 GYDNMLAAINYAKQTYGARGMLA
-1864 LGLYQYKVGTWNS
+1864 VI
-1877 WSVPGHKNIYSA
+1877 GH
-1889 LDQTMAVLN
+1889 
-1898 DSNWRNDLAP
+1898 
-1908 IGVRRGWGPTG
+1908 G
-1919 HKMMANGG
+1919 HGYEDGG
-1927 LVTENQLIEVAE
+1927 LISKHGFYEIGEGDK
-1939 NNMPEMVVPLSN
+1939 PEMVIPLMN
-1951 PALGMQRINEAI
+1951 RELGMQRINEAI

-1993 SSSNNDVTMQN
+1993 SSSDNDVTMQN

-2026 TTNSSNQPVDLHLTV
+2026 ATNSSNQPVDLHLTV